1 MDTCQKRAFSE
12 TRFLLGFSIFMA
24 DRVIVATCRRGDELY
39 TELSK
44 WHLHAGLSSRT
55 SA

>member
-12 TRFLLGFSIFMA
+12 TRVLLGFSIFMA
-24 DRVIVATCRRGDELY
+24 DRVIVANRRRGDALYAELG
-39 TELSK
+39 K
-44 WHLHAGLSSRT
+44 WYLCAGLSSRT